1 MFSYDTETTGTDLW
15 HGCLPFFFA
24 ITHSLP
30 EKEEGL
36 NEWYEWDVD
45 PFTRQPKVN
54 YEELNQLCDCLCS
67 GPVVM
72 HNANFDIL
80 ATEKILQFAKVDYSL
95 DWLWENIEDT
105 CIASHVLE
113 NLWSHSLKELRNSL
127 LLIDDY
133 RQNNLR
139 IATNHARRIVRT
151 KTFIKAHG
159 EWRIA
164 DSSDPHWPAVDKAPK
179 EKNEEISGWWYLD
192 TWLPRAIA
200 TLAPEFLPKE
210 NQDGLRNSRPTKQGI
225 VSLTSDRCI
234 DNDST
239 RQTQIGEE
247 YQRRYGKHGQ
257 RDTGLLPPTS
267 VHSWHTVLRDY
278 ALEDSESTIVLWE
291 LLQRELEKAG
301 LWEQYT
307 ERKRLLKVTH
317 DMVKEGV
324 TVTPQI
330 HTDAERYINKAKTE
344 EEKAV
349 KILSSGSKK
358 IAKPAIVAN
367 KHKEK
372 FDIDITRKG
381 KWGNPFVIGID
392 GDRKEVCQK
401 YKTWLPTQPK
411 LLAAIHELRGK
422 RLGCVCKP
430 QECHGDYL
438 AELANDNDNKKPESP
453 PINIRSDKQLQKAL
467 FQDRRL
473 PILVKTET
481 GQPSVAAPALK
492 ALWLMSEDEE
502 TSRLLQSI
510 LLSRNNEKAAGYL
523 SSYRKWATKATIHP
537 SINITGTKFTRQSL
551 SSPNLQNIGTGKELA
566 DGQIDYNLRE
576 DFGPLPGNKWLSYD
590 YSNIELRIWGYECGN
605 KEFIWCFENDTP
617 VHYLIACE
625 LHPELKNMPPEIYKE
640 DKRYKRT
647 KNGNFAII
655 YGSSPNKADITYG
668 VPGAYERLS
677 KRFPE
682 VRQFTE
688 KLFGQVKSRGYI
700 ETLTGYR
707 LHIPYNDPHKS
718 VSGKVQGTA
727 GAIIGRAMSD
737 CHEALESRPELKTK
751 MILQIH
757 DELVFKA
764 QVSNPYDQEIK
775 ELIRHNMEKQ
785 GERIGIPLPVGGKEH
800 LVNWSDG
807 TAI

>member
-210 NQDGLRNSRPTKQGI
+210 NHEQSVNTNHSDRNNDKRSQLPTRKREAKHRRNGECESRNS
-225 VSLTSDRCI
+225 
-234 DNDST
+234 
-239 RQTQIGEE
+239 
-247 YQRRYGKHGQ
+247 
-257 RDTGLLPPTS
+257 GLLPSAKT
-267 VHSWHTVLRDY
+267 HSWSTVLRDY

-349 KILSSGSKK
+349 KILSSDD
-358 IAKPAIVAN
+358 
-367 KHKEK
+367 KEK
-372 FDIDITRKG
+372 TPKQDINIQSDK
-381 KWGNPFVIGID
+381 
-392 GDRKEVCQK
+392 
-401 YKTWLPTQPK
+401 PT
-411 LLAAIHELRGK
+411 E
-422 RLGCVCKP
+422 
-430 QECHGDYL
+430 
-438 AELANDNDNKKPESP
+438 
-453 PINIRSDKQLQKAL
+453 INIRSDKQLQKAL
-467 FQDRRL
+467 FQNRGL

-707 LHIPYNDPHKS
+707 LHIPYNDPHKA

-727 GAIIGRAMSD
+727 GAIIGRAMID

>member
-210 NQDGLRNSRPTKQGI
+210 NNEQSINPNH
-225 VSLTSDRCI
+225 SDRN
-234 DNDST
+234 NDKRNQLPT
-239 RQTQIGEE
+239 RKRKAGYRRNGECE
-247 YQRRYGKHGQ
+247 S
-257 RDTGLLPPTS
+257 RDSGLLPSTKA
-267 VHSWHTVLRDY
+267 HSWSTVLRDY

-291 LLQRELEKAG
+291 LLQRELHRAG

-349 KILSSGSKK
+349 KILSSDD
-358 IAKPAIVAN
+358 
-367 KHKEK
+367 KEK
-372 FDIDITRKG
+372 TPEQDINIQSDK
-381 KWGNPFVIGID
+381 
-392 GDRKEVCQK
+392 
-401 YKTWLPTQPK
+401 PT
-411 LLAAIHELRGK
+411 E
-422 RLGCVCKP
+422 
-430 QECHGDYL
+430 
-438 AELANDNDNKKPESP
+438 
-453 PINIRSDKQLQKAL
+453 INIRSDKQLQKAL
-467 FQDRRL
+467 FQNRGL

-481 GQPSVAAPALK
+481 GQPSVAAPVLK
-492 ALWLMSEDEE
+492 ALWLMSEDDE